1 MRRLLALALALSSVG
16 LVAGQAG
23 AATGTL
29 PGFHSPS
36 GNIRCL
42 LLAGTPANLLCNIG
56 QAGYTK
62 QLQDQCMARGSVD
75 WHGFILPAA
84 RKGAPN
90 CAGGIL
96 YTKKPVYV
104 NLPYGTSWSRA
115 GFTCDSRVTG
125 VTCRNA
131 HGHGLF
137 LSRASWRAW

>member
-1 MRRLLALALALSSVG
+1 MRRVLALAAALCAVALAP
-16 LVAGQAG
+16 GQAG
-23 AATGTL
+23 TATL

-42 LLAGTPANLLCNIG
+42 LLAGRPANLLCNIG
-56 QAGYTK
+56 QAAYTK
-62 QLQDQCMARGSVD
+62 QLQDQCMARASVD

-84 RKGAPN
+84 RKATPN

-96 YTKKPVYV
+96 YTQRPIYA
-104 NLPYGTSWSRA
+104 NLPYGKSWSRV
-115 GFTCDSRVTG
+115 GFTCDSRLTG

-131 HGHGLF
+131 RGHGLF